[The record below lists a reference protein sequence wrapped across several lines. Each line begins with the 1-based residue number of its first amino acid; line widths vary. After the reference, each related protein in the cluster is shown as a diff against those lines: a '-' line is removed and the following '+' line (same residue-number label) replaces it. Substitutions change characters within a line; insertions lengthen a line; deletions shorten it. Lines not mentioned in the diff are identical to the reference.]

1 MRAMLHRSVPAL
13 ILTVLLGS
21 CASSSKPPAPAMDQA
36 AAEAVMAG
44 INQKFAAA
52 VAARDTDQVVGFYA
66 DDAHLLPANAPRAD
80 GHDAIRAAWVPFLR
94 TPGLSLTP
102 TSTQV
107 IVSAAGDLLID
118 VGSYRM
124 TMDGPKGKPPIV
136 DVGKYV
142 TVYRKSGADWKVIVD
157 TFNSDRPAPGM

>member
-1 MRAMLHRSVPAL
+1 MGTALCRSVVILSLAAL
-13 ILTVLLGS
+13 MGS
-21 CASSSKPPAPAMDQA
+21 CATSSKPPAPAMDQA
-36 AAEAVMAG
+36 AAEAVMAS

-66 DDAHLLPANAPRAD
+66 DDAHVLPANAPRAD
-80 GHDAIRAAWVPFLR
+80 GREAIRATWTQFLR
-94 TPGLSLTP
+94 TPGLSLVP

-107 IVSAAGDLLID
+107 IVSGAGDLLID

-124 TMDGPKGKPPIV
+124 TMDGPKGKPPIE

-142 TVYRKSGADWKVIVD
+142 TVYRKSGEDWKIIVD
-157 TFNSDRPAPGM
+157 TFNSDQPGPGM